1 MSKLFPF
8 MKAKK
13 RRRILINKEFQ
24 LKYIGRIFWF
34 TVAMIIIGGIFAFL
48 FVSFLFVQAGSDA
61 FILQY
66 SLVIKAIFATI
77 AVQVLLTGVF
87 IYWEGL
93 YITHKIVGPW
103 VRMKK
108 FLEEVGRGNFSL
120 RLNLRRADEFHNVAK
135 WINEMCDNL
144 ERLRAEGKLLPLS
157 DKSEGQN

>member
-1 MSKLFPF
+1 M
-8 MKAKK
+8 
-13 RRRILINKEFQ
+13 INKGFQ
-24 LKYIGRIFWF
+24 LKYIGRVFWF
-34 TVAMIIIGGIFAFL
+34 TVAMITIGGIFAFL

-66 SLVIKAIFATI
+66 PLVIKVIFATI
-77 AVQVLLTGVF
+77 AVQILLTGVF

-108 FLEEVGRGNFSL
+108 FLEEVGKGNFSM
-120 RLNLRRADEFHNVAK
+120 RLNLRRADEFHDMAK

-144 ERLRAEGKLLPLS
+144 ERLRAEGNLMPLS
-157 DKSEGQN
+157 DKPEDQG